1 MGKKKK
7 RSRNRLILW
16 LGDITNMPTI
26 QAIIYCLVLQDL
38 LQILLALDIN
48 FQHFYALE
56 HERRVD
62 CTGRAMKGV
71 VLNESVM
78 HIFETYR
85 TMERLRPILSI
96 LLIMSISLKVLET
109 CV

>member
-16 LGDITNMPTI
+16 LGDITKIPTI

-56 HERRVD
+56 HDKRVNF
-62 CTGRAMKGV
+62 
-71 VLNESVM
+71 VLQFVN
-78 HIFETYR
+78 FG
-85 TMERLRPILSI
+85 
-96 LLIMSISLKVLET
+96 LIVQGGL
-109 CV
+109 